1 MTVEIYKSKS
11 LRYTQARCHE
21 RLPTDFPVH
30 VRTEELRVND
40 RATDL
45 SEAGMKVH
53 TARPLTPMTLVSLR
67 LELPHD
73 EPVDVLGRVMW
84 SGQHMM
90 GIRFERTDP
99 RVSDAVARLRT
110 SYERI

>member
-1 MTVEIYKSKS
+1 MIATLVRRYGIVT
-11 LRYTQARCHE
+11 LR
-21 RLPTDFPVH
+21 
-30 VRTEELRVND
+30 

-73 EPVDVLGRVMW
+73 EPIDVLGRVMW

-99 RVSDAVARLRT
+99 RVSDAVARLRM
-110 SYERI
+110 SFERI